1 MFNKMQKD
9 NYSLKKNVA
18 TNEKYILRKMK
29 NEFEVL
35 QSSSLHTLC
44 YKMWALLE
52 LRGHGG

>member
-29 NEFEVL
+29 NEFDVL
-35 QSSSLHTLC
+35 QNSSFHTLC
-44 YKMWALLE
+44 YKM
-52 LRGHGG
+52 